1 MSFYSELL
9 SGEGVPSIIYDL
21 MCKRQERVGGAGRRS
36 AVEAHPERPDTV
48 FHSHHRALRLPAL
61 RLPAG
66 SATDTVLPLPVDS
79 VLGSDAKVPQPV
91 RDPGLLRHAVLL
103 ACGPAHQFPHVHHA
117 HGEHARA
124 ALRVRQRDA
133 HEPRV
138 QQMRCA
144 GLRQHRH
151 HLAAEVGVP
160 TRAEA

>member
-9 SGEGVPSIIYDL
+9 SGEGVPSFIYDL

-36 AVEAHPERPDTV
+36 AVEAHPERPDAV
-48 FHSHHRALRLPAL
+48 LHSRHRALRLPTL
-61 RLPAG
+61 RLPTG
-66 SATDTVLPLPVDS
+66 GATDTVLPLPVGAAS
-79 VLGSDAKVPQPV
+79 MTHVKVPQPV

-138 QQMRCA
+138 QQVRRA
-144 GLRQHRH
+144 DLRQHRH
-151 HLAAEVGVP
+151 RLAAEVGAAAR
-160 TRAEA
+160 TEA